1 MPRTSESSSGASSD
15 REVRAGFEACFPAR
29 GALLAFP
36 RMSGHRDIVKR
47 ILPDRLVDW
56 YRRRRVRILEAAG
69 GATKITPKTLAR
81 VGWGKTAPARSTV
94 RRGVVKVT
102 PRPIVL
108 YRRRKRA
115 ERRYMKALSYELLE
129 RETQLDYIE
138 GRVAARRDGFY
149 ERIVREV
156 LERTEMILQ
165 ELDRRIEGVSARG
178 NERMNA
184 IEEQL
189 IALRDELSHLR
200 RAQDPDLDEIGA
212 RARAELPEVPS
223 ADRSDAA
230 SVEDPSMAVEGAG
243 LATGGDDA
251 DVPAAPEPDDA
262 GDEPAAAARANG
274 SGNGHVPAQAPAAT
288 AAE

>member
-1 MPRTSESSSGASSD
+1 
-15 REVRAGFEACFPAR
+15 
-29 GALLAFP
+29 
-36 RMSGHRDIVKR
+36 MSGHRDLVKR
-47 ILPDRLVDW
+47 MLPERLVDW

-69 GATKITPKTLAR
+69 GATEITPKTLAR
-81 VGWGKTAPARSTV
+81 VGWGKTAPTRDAV
-94 RRGVVKVT
+94 RRGVIKVT
-102 PRPIVL
+102 PKPIVTR
-108 YRRRKRA
+108 RRRKRA
-115 ERRYMKALSYELLE
+115 MKRYMKALSFELLE

-189 IALRDELSHLR
+189 IALRDELSHVV
-200 RAQDPDLDEIGA
+200 RAQDPELEDVGA
-212 RARAELPEVPS
+212 RARAEVPEVPI
-223 ADRSDAA
+223 A
-230 SVEDPSMAVEGAG
+230 
-243 LATGGDDA
+243 
-251 DVPAAPEPDDA
+251 
-262 GDEPAAAARANG
+262 DEPVAESAADPAGASPGENG
-274 SGNGHVPAQAPAAT
+274 SGNGQVPAQAPAAS